1 MKHGTMPSACTIA
14 GSDSGGGAGIQ
25 ADLKTFTALGVW
37 GCTVLT
43 AVTAQ
48 NPREVRGVW
57 TLPPAAVTAQLGA
70 VLDEF
75 PVRVCKTGM
84 LGTAA
89 IIRAVADALP
99 EEMPLVLDPVMIS
112 TSGHALLDG
121 GAVRDLTGLLIPRA
135 SVITPNLM
143 EAEAL
148 TGIARIR
155 DAEAMESA
163 GERLLTMGAG
173 AAVVKGGHLKGAAI
187 DVLVTNEGVYR
198 LERERL
204 PYAAHGS
211 GCSFAAA
218 VAAGLARGLSM
229 ETAVREAKEFVH
241 ESIENG
247 FKSLS
252 GLYSVNPKKP

>member
-1 MKHGTMPSACTIA
+1 MTHGTMPAACTIA

-57 TLPPAAVTAQLGA
+57 TLPPGAVTAQLGA

-75 PVRVCKTGM
+75 PVRTCKTGM

-89 IIRAVADALP
+89 IIRAVAEGLP
-99 EEMPLVLDPVMIS
+99 DGMPLVLDPVMIS

-121 GAVRDLTGLLIPRA
+121 DAVRELTGLLIPRA

-148 TGIARIR
+148 TGIPRIR
-155 DAEAMESA
+155 DVGAMESA
-163 GERLLTMGAG
+163 GERLLAMGAG

-187 DVLVTNEGVYR
+187 DVLVTNDGTCR
-198 LERERL
+198 LEGERL

-218 VAAGLARGLSM
+218 VAALLAGGRPV
-229 ETAVREAKEFVH
+229 EAAVRDAKEFVH
-241 ESIENG
+241 EAIRSG
-247 FKSLS
+247 FKSKS
-252 GLYSVNPKKP
+252 GLYSVNPRKP